1 MPSKNPTI
9 QKAYKDGTITK
20 GQYDKL
26 PDALLLGIIKKKKG
40 GTKKGEVR
48 KTARKAYEPKK
59 GCKCQC
65 PKGHKVCKCGNK
77 GGSGGKKGG
86 KGTKEERHK
95 LGKQAHK
102 AGRPKGGSKVRISK

>member
-9 QKAYKDGTITK
+9 QKAYKDKVITK

-40 GTKKGEVR
+40 GG
-48 KTARKAYEPKK
+48 
-59 GCKCQC
+59 G
-65 PKGHKVCKCGNK
+65 G

-86 KGTKEERHK
+86 TKKGDERKTARRAYEPKKGTKEERHK

-102 AGRPKGGSKVRISK
+102 RGRPKGGSKVRISK